1 MASGN
6 NGPYRTPHRNRSFND
21 DDIENRIRR
30 REYSERETYIPSSNA
45 AQHFQARPDML
56 PNFSQMQLN
65 DDDTSSQTRQ
75 HLAELQAEIAEE
87 EDSATIVRSP
97 PPAPRHGPSTREQT
111 HKSEEKLVFIRARK
125 KEITQLFETMKRSQ
139 TVDLCFL
146 IDCTGSMDPYIA
158 QVKTKIDN
166 LVEHCKMTFPD
177 LVLKLAFVGYRDHCD
192 REKRII
198 SLPFT
203 GDIAYFKSFV
213 SKIQADG
220 GGDAAEDVFGGLEKA
235 GELQWSAPTRI
246 LFHVADAPCHGK
258 QYHDDVL
265 DDWPNGDPRSLK
277 AKDLLKVLEDKNV
290 KYWFAKLTDKTDK
303 MITEFTRLMRM
314 PTMLQQV
321 RNLSNNTMI
330 FNTSSCKS

>member
-6 NGPYRTPHRNRSFND
+6 RNRSFND

-45 AQHFQARPDML
+45 AQHSQARPDML

-97 PPAPRHGPSTREQT
+97 PPAPRHGPSTREQI

-177 LVLKLAFVGYRDHCD
+177 LVLKVAFVGYRDHCD

-203 GDIAYFKSFV
+203 VDIAYFKSFV

-246 LFHVADAPCHGK
+246 LFHVADAPCHGR
-258 QYHDDVL
+258 QYHDGVL
-265 DDWPNGDPRSLK
+265 DDYPNGDPRGLK
-277 AKDLLKVLEDKNV
+277 AKYLLKVLEDKNV

-321 RNLSNNTMI
+321 RNFSNNIMI
-330 FNTSSCKS
+330 FNTSSPKF